1 MGVGEAE
8 LLKRQPSA
16 RTLLPHHLCSQRG
29 RTGRSL
35 QCQRP
40 APSVQQSVHPASQTP
55 KAPTFPAGEAPPGA
69 RHRDYLEW
77 QRSSAIGSVPRPAWV
92 GMEPATSSR
101 ATPKNKSGPGV
112 LTGAKAQRL
121 HTHPRLRRSVGMT
134 PASCPRIWG
143 ARGRKNSGLAFPTPN
158 FARNL
163 RTLKAPRK
171 AAASGR
177 PDPASLES
185 SRRAGPATP
194 HADPPAPQLC
204 GGRARSLAR
213 PLTRSLSSPL
223 PPPAP
228 RLPPPPPG
236 GSRPR

>member
-1 MGVGEAE
+1 MGEAE

-16 RTLLPHHLCSQRG
+16 RTLLPHHLCSQTG

-101 ATPKNKSGPGV
+101 ETPKNKSGPGV

-204 GGRARSLAR
+204 GGRACSLAR

>member
-1 MGVGEAE
+1 
-8 LLKRQPSA
+8 
-16 RTLLPHHLCSQRG
+16 
-29 RTGRSL
+29 
-35 QCQRP
+35 
-40 APSVQQSVHPASQTP
+40 
-55 KAPTFPAGEAPPGA
+55 
-69 RHRDYLEW
+69 
-77 QRSSAIGSVPRPAWV
+77 
-92 GMEPATSSR
+92 
-101 ATPKNKSGPGV
+101 
-112 LTGAKAQRL
+112 
-121 HTHPRLRRSVGMT
+121 MT

-143 ARGRKNSGLAFPTPN
+143 AKGRKNSGLAFPTPN

-213 PLTRSLSSPL
+213 PPARSLARSALRCRRPRRGCRRPL
-223 PPPAP
+223 PAGHAPAETRAVSWTAAPTLPISAARGAAPTP
-228 RLPPPPPG
+228 RC
-236 GSRPR
+236 SRRLRAARDPRGEG